1 MSRINGWSSD
11 LRGMKVLHLFFFG
24 VNLGVRLLGVK
35 LDTLS
40 DSCNKIDLSKYLQ
53 IIFDRR
59 RREGD
64 H

>member
-1 MSRINGWSSD
+1 M
-11 LRGMKVLHLFFFG
+11 LHLFFFG